1 MAITSS
7 VLLVVAEH
15 EVILV
20 PEARE
25 QGLFSS
31 IASAECAALET
42 DSKSYI
48 DAHFSRICRSKKSA
62 AKQISSGTL
71 DSYGYDLT
79 T

>member
-1 MAITSS
+1 MAIISS
-7 VLLVVAEH
+7 VFLVVADY

-25 QGLFSS
+25 HGLFSS
-31 IASAECAALET
+31 IASAECAALGT

-48 DAHFSRICRSKKSA
+48 NAHFSRICRSKKSA

-71 DSYGYDLT
+71 DSYVYDLT